1 MLVKSIAE
9 CSKGSILQYFWPSLS
24 YHLSLRSL
32 FCLFLSCRFT
42 PVLLYCVF
50 IDNSDDFYE
59 DLDKESKEEDKQT
72 VKDKDSANDKDKN
85 KAKKKIAQ
93 QALSREYVEYDEED
107 SSGHFMAFFL
117 TATVLC
123 VAGYVIFHN
132 KQKVMMADSSL
143 YLRHLCQRVYSFR
156 LSIGLFVPLF
166 VSTFLASKFWL
177 KFFQWCISQ

>member
-1 MLVKSIAE
+1 M
-9 CSKGSILQYFWPSLS
+9 
-24 YHLSLRSL
+24 SLRSL
-32 FCLFLSCRFT
+32 FCLFLNGHFT

-50 IDNSDDFYE
+50 IDNTDDFYE

-72 VKDKDSANDKDKN
+72 VKDKDSTSDKDKN

-93 QALSREYVEYDEED
+93 QVVSRDYVDYDEED

-132 KQKVMMADSSL
+132 KQKVMMAHSSL
-143 YLRHLCQRVYSFR
+143 IYNSNPNHASIFFALKGAQWLSGRVLELRSRDCRFEPQRRQCIVS
-156 LSIGLFVPLF
+156 LIEQDTLF
-166 VSTFLASKFWL
+166 SA
-177 KFFQWCISQ
+177 

>member
-1 MLVKSIAE
+1 M
-9 CSKGSILQYFWPSLS
+9 
-24 YHLSLRSL
+24 SLRSL

-42 PVLLYCVF
+42 PVTLYFVF

-59 DLDKESKEEDKQT
+59 DLDKESKEENKQT
-72 VKDKDSANDKDKN
+72 VKDKESTSDKDKN

-143 YLRHLCQRVYSFR
+143 YLRHLCRCNSLSCPPGQLAPQDWDTGRYIVFVFPFVCSSLCSFV
-156 LSIGLFVPLF
+156 LPLRQSF
-166 VSTFLASKFWL
+166 G
-177 KFFQWCISQ
+177 